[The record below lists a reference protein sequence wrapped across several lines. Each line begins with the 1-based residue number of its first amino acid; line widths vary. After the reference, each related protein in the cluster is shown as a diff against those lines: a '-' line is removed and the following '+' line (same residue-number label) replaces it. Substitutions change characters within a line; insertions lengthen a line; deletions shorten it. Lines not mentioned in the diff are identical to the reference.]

1 MIDFRYHIVS
11 IVAVFL
17 ALALGL
23 FLGSTTLQ
31 GTVTRN
37 LDRQA
42 NRVTGEYN
50 NEVAIN
56 GRLGKQLK
64 AEQSLTNDVE
74 PYAVADRLTGEAVAV
89 VSAPGVDGNLQ
100 KAVVNTLQLAGATVT
115 ADISLQPSYID
126 PTQDAE
132 IGQLATE
139 LVLPNHVLPSGNGA
153 TEISSILA
161 DVLVTR
167 TGHHPVGRT
176 KVDAVLNALS
186 VGKFISVTG
195 DPPTRPA
202 DMAVLLVAD
211 PTSSSSTTLVQ
222 AQNTE
227 LMTLAKDLRG
237 ASNAAV
243 VAGPDPVSGETG
255 SALAAARADPA
266 LTKNTSTVDFD
277 VVKPT
282 DLAAGRIAIVL
293 ALSVAESGTVGNY
306 GLGESSQVLPTAS
319 ASP

>member
-50 NEVAIN
+50 GEVAIN
-56 GRLGKQLK
+56 GQLTKQLK

-100 KAVVNTLQLAGATVT
+100 KSVVNTLQLAGATVS
-115 ADISLQPSYID
+115 ADILLQPSYID

-132 IGQLATE
+132 LGQLATE
-139 LVLPNHVLPSGNGA
+139 LVLPNHALPSGNGA
-153 TEISSILA
+153 TEMSSILA
-161 DVLVTR
+161 NVLATR
-167 TGHHPVGRT
+167 TGRHSAGRT
-176 KVDAVLNALS
+176 KVDAALNALS
-186 VGKFISVTG
+186 VGKFISVIG
-195 DPPTRPA
+195 DLPTRPA
-202 DMAVLLVAD
+202 DMVVLLLAD
-211 PTSSSSTTLVQ
+211 PTSTSSATLVQ

-243 VAGPDPVSGETG
+243 VAGPDPAKGESG

-282 DLAAGRIAIVL
+282 DPAAGRIAIVL
-293 ALSVAESGTVGNY
+293 ALSNAESGTVGNY